1 MRTGKGRGKDAP
13 HGAAAQAVEVVEC
26 AVDEQDHWSRLSV
39 HAVLAHGA
47 LAAALGWVRGRQGSE
62 VTRGFWECG
71 NSGGAGLGG
80 FGRNGGGLGRVRER
94 IDWSWEG

>member
-1 MRTGKGRGKDAP
+1 VRTGKGRGKDAP

-47 LAAALGWVRGRQGSE
+47 LAAALGWVRKWGW
-62 VTRGFWECG
+62 RGVESPKKMEQVG
-71 NSGGAGLGG
+71 
-80 FGRNGGGLGRVRER
+80 
-94 IDWSWEG
+94 EG